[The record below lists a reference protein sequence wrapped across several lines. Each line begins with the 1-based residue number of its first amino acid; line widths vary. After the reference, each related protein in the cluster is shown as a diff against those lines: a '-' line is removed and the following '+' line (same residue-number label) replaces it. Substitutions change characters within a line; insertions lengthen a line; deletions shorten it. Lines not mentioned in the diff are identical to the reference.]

1 MVCWWLLV
9 HSGPANGTLF
19 CGQEDLVNSNMGR
32 ARRKKK
38 VGWFERFSLRYCGQ
52 QKQEF
57 RAGMK
62 NFISSSKENNQ
73 TNKQTNK
80 QTKLLIISALP
91 WFSGQPGLRV
101 LRLLYPM

>member
-32 ARRKKK
+32 TRRKKK

-62 NFISSSKENNQ
+62 ILISSSKE
-73 TNKQTNK
+73 NK